1 MKFQWD
7 FSEFGKFADNLSK
20 TYEFETTLM
29 TATQKVA
36 RVLHQHLLQLT
47 PVDTGNLRKMW
58 SAGDNL
64 LFTVESDKNGYE
76 VTFINTATNK
86 EYPSEKYPNG
96 YMYSVAVNDGH
107 KKPGGVGWVMGRF
120 FVEKSILQTEQ
131 QTEQIVMTELK
142 KWWDSV

>member
-1 MKFQWD
+1 MKLQWD
-7 FSEFGKFADNLSK
+7 FSEFTEFTNRLLDKH
-20 TYEFETTLM
+20 EFESAIM

-36 RVLHQHLLQLT
+36 RVLHQHLLEQT
-47 PVDTGNLRKMW
+47 PIDTGNLRKMW
-58 SAGDNL
+58 SAGENL
-64 LFTVESDKNGYE
+64 RFTVKPVTNGYE

-86 EYPSEKYPNG
+86 EYPSKRYPDG
-96 YMYSVAVNDGH
+96 FMYAVAVNDGH

-131 QTEQIVMTELK
+131 QAEQIIMNELK